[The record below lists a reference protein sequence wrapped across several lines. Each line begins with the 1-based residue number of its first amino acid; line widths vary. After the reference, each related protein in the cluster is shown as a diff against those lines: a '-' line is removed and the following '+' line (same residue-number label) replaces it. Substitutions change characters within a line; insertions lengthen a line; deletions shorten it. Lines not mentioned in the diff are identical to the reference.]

1 MNDKHH
7 DTCVWIGLMKDV
19 LWHSR
24 PWHKREQLQAYIHK
38 AVYQAIELA
47 QPADLQQ
54 LVLEWPHA
62 ATGDITKIAYTRDDA
77 NGIADRQATVSV
89 GKYLTRHFPTLRD
102 NIIRDIAAKYVMG
115 SFKFVHTMIKM
126 LDVIGN
132 GPSSCMGAKD
142 GNAFRCDGHHP
153 YQAYDPEHGWH
164 MAVYVE
170 ADGSY
175 TGRALCNGKVFVRT
189 YRASE
194 STYSSEDDRMRVW
207 LEEQG
212 YTKAHGWDGFRLKY
226 IEVISD
232 DCPFVAPYLDGAH
245 QHVTVDGDTLLIGG
259 SRDGSWECRNQDGT
273 ATEVGGAT
281 CEDCGDRM
289 CEDDG
294 HWVGRQND
302 MMVCNHC
309 LENHYVHAYGRGG
322 DQYYINEGDAVYVGD
337 DYYHANYIADNGIVV
352 LENGE
357 YCNDDDAIYIE
368 SDSEYYHCD
377 DERICYTV
385 DGEHELVSNCVEL
398 ENGEYCLEDDAW
410 QCEHSGDWYANS
422 DCDPVTTA
430 CGKSI
435 HEDYADEYA
444 AEDEDDTDAQ
454 AELFVEQPV
463 VWTPHE
469 RGPVETT
476 TKEGE

>member
-1 MNDKHH
+1 MHNA
-7 DTCVWIGLMKDV
+7 I
-19 LWHSR
+19 
-24 PWHKREQLQAYIHK
+24 
-38 AVYQAIELA
+38 YQAVDLA

-54 LVLEWPHA
+54 LVLEWPHP

-102 NIIRDIAAKYVMG
+102 NIIRDIAARYVMG
-115 SFKFVHTMIKM
+115 NFKFVHTMREM
-126 LDVIGN
+126 LEVIER
-132 GPSSCMGAKD
+132 GPNSCMGKTAD
-142 GNAFRCDGHHP
+142 NFRCNGLHP
-153 YQAYDPEHGWH
+153 YEAYDPEHGWH

-170 ADGSY
+170 SDGRY
-175 TGRALCNGKVFVRT
+175 TGRALCNADTFVRT
-189 YRASE
+189 YRASD

-212 YTKAHGWDGFRLKY
+212 YQKVSSWEGKRLKY
-226 IEVISD
+226 IPMSN
-232 DCPFVAPYLDGAH
+232 DCGFLAPYLDGGD
-245 QHVTVDGDTLLIGG
+245 QYVTVEGKTLLITEDGDDAEYECNSQNG
-259 SRDGSWECRNQDGT
+259 DASEVNSR
-273 ATEVGGAT
+273 T
-281 CEDCGDRM
+281 CEDCGDRIPT
-289 CEDDG
+289 DDG
-294 HWVGRQND
+294 YWVNRD
-302 MMVCNHC
+302 EATLVCNSC
-309 LENHYVHAYGRGG
+309 CDDHYVHAYGRGG
-322 DQYYINEGDAVYVGD
+322 NKYYIHSNDAVCVGD
-337 DYYHANYIADNGIVV
+337 EYYHENYISDNNIVC
-352 LENGE
+352 LEDGE
-357 YCNDDDAIYIE
+357 YCEMDDAIYIE
-368 SDSEYYHCD
+368 SNSEYYHGD

-385 DGEHELVSNCVEL
+385 DGEHELKDNCVLL
-398 ENGEYCLEDDAW
+398 ENDEYCLTDDAW

-444 AEDEDDTDAQ
+444 TEDEDDTGAQ